1 MSDYSDVIIVGGG
14 AAGFFGA
21 INCAI
26 HNPQLK
32 VTILEATNQ
41 LLPKVKISG
50 GGRCNVTHNCFN
62 SPELVNNYPRG
73 GKELR
78 GAFSRFQPQDTVN
91 WFESRGVKLKTEADG
106 RIFPVTDDSQTIID
120 CLVKT
125 AQQLGIKI
133 LTQTPV
139 KEIHKSEFGFNL
151 TLKSGKIL
159 STKFLLIA
167 TGSNALGYEWAKKLG
182 HSIQSPTPSLFTFKI
197 KDIRLDNLAG
207 VSVNNVYLQL
217 SIKQGKKLEQKGALL
232 VTHWGLSGPAV
243 LKLSAW
249 GARILHENKYN
260 LPLIINWLPE
270 YNLESIKQ
278 ELAKI
283 KESVSK
289 QKVVNYSQFNIPK
302 RLWQSFVSYSLTNVD
317 KIWAEMTK
325 KEIENLA
332 IELTRGEY
340 LIQGKGMFKDEFV
353 TCGGITL
360 KEVDFKT
367 MMSKICPNLYF
378 AGEILDIDGVTGGFN
393 FQNAWTT
400 GYLAGIAINN
410 DKIV

>member
-1 MSDYSDVIIVGGG
+1 MTDSSDVIIVGGG

-26 HNPQLK
+26 QNLNLK

-41 LLPKVKISG
+41 VLAKVKISG
-50 GGRCNVTHNCFN
+50 GGRCNVTHHCFN
-62 SPELVNNYPRG
+62 PSELVNNYPRG

-78 GAFSRFQPQDTVN
+78 GAFSRFQPRDTIK
-91 WFESRGVKLKTEADG
+91 WFESRGVKLKTETDG

-133 LTQTPV
+133 LTHTSV
-139 KEIHKSEFGFNL
+139 KEIIKSESGFNL
-151 TLKSGKIL
+151 TLKSGDIL
-159 STKFLLIA
+159 TSKSLLIT

-207 VSVNNVYLQL
+207 ISVNNVHLQL
-217 SIKQGKKLEQKGALL
+217 GIKQGKKLEQKGALL
-232 VTHWGLSGPAV
+232 VTHWGISGPAV

-278 ELAKI
+278 ELFNI
-283 KESVSK
+283 KESVFK
-289 QKVVNYSQFNIPK
+289 QKVINYNQFNIPK
-302 RLWQSFVSYSLTNVD
+302 RLWQSIVNYSLTNVN

-325 KEIENLA
+325 KEMEKLA
-332 IELTRGEY
+332 TELTRGEY
-340 LIQGKGMFKDEFV
+340 VIQGKGMFKDEFV

-400 GYLAGIAINN
+400 GYLAGIGITG
-410 DKIV
+410 KG

>member
-1 MSDYSDVIIVGGG
+1 MTDSSDVIIVGGG

-21 INCAI
+21 IHCAI
-26 HNPQLK
+26 KNPTLK

-41 LLPKVKISG
+41 VLAKVKISG
-50 GGRCNVTHNCFN
+50 GGRCNVTHHCFN
-62 SPELVNNYPRG
+62 PSELVNNYPRG

-78 GAFSRFQPQDTVN
+78 GAFSRFQPQDTIK
-91 WFESRGVKLKTEADG
+91 WFESRGVKLKTETDG

-125 AQQLGIKI
+125 AQELGIKI

-139 KEIHKSEFGFNL
+139 QEISKSEFGFNL
-151 TLKSGKIL
+151 TLKSGDIL
-159 STKFLLIA
+159 TSKSLLIT

-217 SIKQGKKLEQKGALL
+217 GIKEGKKLEQKGALL
-232 VTHWGLSGPAV
+232 VTHWGISGPAV

-249 GARILHENKYN
+249 GARTLHENKYN

-278 ELAKI
+278 ELSKI

-289 QKVVNYSQFNIPK
+289 QKVINYNQFNIPK
-302 RLWQSFVSYSLTNVD
+302 RLWQSIVNYSLTNVN

-325 KEIENLA
+325 KEMEKLA
-332 IELTRGEY
+332 TELTRGEY

-360 KEVDFKT
+360 KEIDFKT

-400 GYLAGIAINN
+400 GYLAGIAIRN
-410 DKIV
+410 

>member
-1 MSDYSDVIIVGGG
+1 MTNYSDVIIVGGG
-14 AAGFFGA
+14 AAGFFGG

-26 HNPQLK
+26 NNPTLK
-32 VTILEATNQ
+32 ITILEATNQ
-41 LLPKVKISG
+41 LLGKVKISG
-50 GGRCNVTHNCFN
+50 GGRCNVTHHCFN
-62 SPELVNNYPRG
+62 SSELVNNYPRG

-78 GAFSRFQPQDTVN
+78 GAFSRFQPQDTIK
-91 WFESRGVKLKTEADG
+91 WFESRGVKLKVEGDG
-106 RIFPVTDDSQTIID
+106 RIFPVTNDSQTIID
-120 CLVKT
+120 CLMKT
-125 AQQLGIKI
+125 AQQWGIKI

-139 KEIHKSEFGFNL
+139 KEIHQSELGFNL
-151 TLKSGKIL
+151 TLKSGNIL
-159 STKFLLIA
+159 SCKSLLIA
-167 TGSNALGYEWAKKLG
+167 TGSNVLGYKWAKNLG
-182 HSIQSPTPSLFTFKI
+182 HSIQSPIPSLFTFKI

-207 VSVNNVYLQL
+207 ISVNNGYLQL
-217 SIKQGKKLEQKGALL
+217 GIKQGKKLEQKGALL

-249 GARILHENKYN
+249 GARILYDNNYN

-270 YNLESIKQ
+270 YNFNSIKE
-278 ELAKI
+278 ELSKV

-289 QKVVNYSQFNIPK
+289 QKVINYSQFNIPK
-302 RLWQSFVSYSLTNVD
+302 RLWQNLVNYSLINAD

-325 KEIENLA
+325 KEIEKLA
-332 IELTRGEY
+332 IELTKGEY
-340 LIQGKGMFKDEFV
+340 KIEGKGMFKDEFV

-410 DKIV
+410 